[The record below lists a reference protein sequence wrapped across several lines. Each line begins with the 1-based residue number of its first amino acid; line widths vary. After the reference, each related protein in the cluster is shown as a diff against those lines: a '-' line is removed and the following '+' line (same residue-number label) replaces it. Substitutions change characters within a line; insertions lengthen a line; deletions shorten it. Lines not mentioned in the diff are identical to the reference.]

1 MAKIV
6 RDRIDS
12 NLCKA
17 TEPKSPLDLTPHK
30 VIAQKLNEDPLP
42 DSGNNNNESTVRGG
56 HRSALRKIRLGLLDD
71 PESREIIQ
79 TWLPRSEFKARMR
92 EYEQWKEDNER
103 RLDR

>member
-30 VIAQKLNEDPLP
+30 VIAEKLNEDPHP